1 MWTGAA
7 TGQEREMGTTLKFQ
21 ISLKCVAAPS
31 GAALHV
37 LHTWELD
44 VTVLFS

>member
-7 TGQEREMGTTLKFQ
+7 TGQEREMGTTFEVSNKFE
-21 ISLKCVAAPS
+21 CVAALA
-31 GAALHV
+31 GAA